1 MIAVRVYINNGCLHL
16 RVEVTEN
23 CAEIILD
30 KTLQTGAEKK
40 RKMEKD
46 ADKITPWVVFLL
58 FFLDGTMD
66 LVGTVQLQNTL

>member
-1 MIAVRVYINNGCLHL
+1 MIAVRVYINNGCLHS
-16 RVEVTEN
+16 RVEVREN
-23 CAEIILD
+23 CAEIIPD
-30 KTLQTGAEKK
+30 KTLQTGRG